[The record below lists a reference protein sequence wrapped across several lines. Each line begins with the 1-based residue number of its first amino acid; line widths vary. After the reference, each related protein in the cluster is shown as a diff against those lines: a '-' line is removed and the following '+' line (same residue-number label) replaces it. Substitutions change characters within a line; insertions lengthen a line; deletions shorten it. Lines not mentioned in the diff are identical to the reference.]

1 MKNER
6 AVCDRNS
13 DLKGN
18 LLVWITS
25 KQLKLHQKHKMALIQ
40 YCLSATWRLSF
51 LSHFWA
57 EKSPSLMNGARFCIQ
72 ICRND
77 GLILDLHCRQKNF
90 HLRKCCIFPVFDPR
104 NSLFGEIASYQP
116 KKWWFKTHFYAKIN
130 TTTQFLRISY
140 FEGQKRGKCNIFED
154 ENFFVYNVD
163 RVSIHLFCKFE
174 CKILLRSWARAIFAQ
189 KWERILNL

>member
-104 NSLFGEIASYQP
+104 NSLFGETVSQAFSETWRKHLGLTADHIRMDGGISWDPFHAN
-116 KKWWFKTHFYAKIN
+116 THIESSLGSHP
-130 TTTQFLRISY
+130 FL
-140 FEGQKRGKCNIFED
+140 
-154 ENFFVYNVD
+154 
-163 RVSIHLFCKFE
+163 
-174 CKILLRSWARAIFAQ
+174 
-189 KWERILNL
+189 

>member
-104 NSLFGEIASYQP
+104 NSLFGEIASYSIDLSTIYVTADQLSI
-116 KKWWFKTHFYAKIN
+116 KSKAINFRCWFWKMA
-130 TTTQFLRISY
+130 
-140 FEGQKRGKCNIFED
+140 
-154 ENFFVYNVD
+154 
-163 RVSIHLFCKFE
+163 
-174 CKILLRSWARAIFAQ
+174 RSAVKVTPLYDF
-189 KWERILNL
+189 K

>member
-77 GLILDLHCRQKNF
+77 GLILDLHCRQKKF
-90 HLRKCCIFPVFDPR
+90 HLRKCRIFPVFDPR
-104 NSLFGEIASYQP
+104 NSLFGETVSYTTNPSTHNRSINHTLTASTS
-116 KKWWFKTHFYAKIN
+116 FTSLFMN
-130 TTTQFLRISY
+130 
-140 FEGQKRGKCNIFED
+140 NI
-154 ENFFVYNVD
+154 Y
-163 RVSIHLFCKFE
+163 H
-174 CKILLRSWARAIFAQ
+174 
-189 KWERILNL
+189 

>member
-90 HLRKCCIFPVFDPR
+90 HLRKCCIFPVFDPW
-104 NSLFGEIASYQP
+104 NSSFGEIASYVGDYGGAHICAFWSLSCATPWRLWLRTPLWYLLQP
-116 KKWWFKTHFYAKIN
+116 ICP
-130 TTTQFLRISY
+130 LM
-140 FEGQKRGKCNIFED
+140 
-154 ENFFVYNVD
+154 
-163 RVSIHLFCKFE
+163 
-174 CKILLRSWARAIFAQ
+174 
-189 KWERILNL
+189 

>member
-13 DLKGN
+13 DLNGN

-104 NSLFGEIASYQP
+104 NSLFGEIASYVFDSFLYALYGFSMLYRASKPSRIEFSSVKNHFPQRKYIP
-116 KKWWFKTHFYAKIN
+116 LNHQIENNEKMRKK
-130 TTTQFLRISY
+130 FLRL
-140 FEGQKRGKCNIFED
+140 CTPL
-154 ENFFVYNVD
+154 
-163 RVSIHLFCKFE
+163 RVAPIGSLI
-174 CKILLRSWARAIFAQ
+174 
-189 KWERILNL
+189 

>member
-13 DLKGN
+13 DLNGN

-104 NSLFGEIASYQP
+104 NSLFGEIASYGQMILP
-116 KKWWFKTHFYAKIN
+116 TFIRLIW
-130 TTTQFLRISY
+130 LY
-140 FEGQKRGKCNIFED
+140 FCMLQMGCKCAA
-154 ENFFVYNVD
+154 NVLQICCSFIIQD
-163 RVSIHLFCKFE
+163 VR
-174 CKILLRSWARAIFAQ
+174 
-189 KWERILNL
+189 

>member
-77 GLILDLHCRQKNF
+77 GLILNLHCRQIVFIFANVAFSQFLTLEIAYSEK
-90 HLRKCCIFPVFDPR
+90 LRHMF
-104 NSLFGEIASYQP
+104 LFGHWS
-116 KKWWFKTHFYAKIN
+116 FYIFQICFISSTARRKMNESVIW
-130 TTTQFLRISY
+130 QFLP
-140 FEGQKRGKCNIFED
+140 
-154 ENFFVYNVD
+154 
-163 RVSIHLFCKFE
+163 
-174 CKILLRSWARAIFAQ
+174 LLRFHDVFATFLPLSD
-189 KWERILNL
+189 KS